1 MEEVKGKLTSSVYGM
16 FAELGIGEEHTS
28 NSLESLSAVDSKYLR
43 DLKLNVAAVLKS
55 KNLSAKETALLALA
69 VAVVEKNSVLIVAFE
84 KMSAKNEASAEEI
97 AEAHACASLLS
108 LNNVFYRF
116 RHYMHGNEY
125 YNNTPAGIRMS
136 VMMNPVLGK
145 EFFELMSIVV
155 SAINGCEQCVTSHE
169 HSVRALGTS
178 EARIY
183 DAVRLA
189 SVVRSLSVVI

>member
-1 MEEVKGKLTSSVYGM
+1 MEEFKGTLAATVYNM
-16 FAELGIGEEHTS
+16 FTDLGIPQSHIS
-28 NSLESLSAVDSKYLR
+28 KSLESLSATDSKYLR
-43 DLKLNVAAVLKS
+43 DLKLNVSAVLKS

-69 VAVVEKNSVLIVAFE
+69 TASNEKNDVLITAFE
-84 KMSAKNEASAEEI
+84 GLSTKEGASADEI

-136 VMMNPVLGK
+136 IMMSPVLGK

-155 SAINGCEQCVTSHE
+155 SALNGCEQCVTSHE
-169 HSVRALGTS
+169 YSVKALGTS

-189 SVVRSLSVVI
+189 AVIKSLCVVI

>member
-1 MEEVKGKLTSSVYGM
+1 MNETVKNM
-16 FAELGIGEEHTS
+16 FADLLIDEQHTS
-28 NSLESLSAVDSKYLR
+28 PSLERLASVDSKYLR
-43 DLKLNVAAVLKS
+43 DLKLNVSGVLKS
-55 KNLSAKETALLALA
+55 KSLTSKEAALLALS
-69 VAVVEKNSVLIVAFE
+69 VAVNEKNNVLIAAFE
-84 KMSAKNEASAEEI
+84 KMSEREGATAEEI

-136 VMMNPVLGK
+136 IMMTPALGK

-155 SAINGCEQCVTSHE
+155 SALNGCEQCVTSHE
-169 HSVRALGTS
+169 HSIKQLGTG

-189 SVVRSLSVVI
+189 AVIRSLCVVV